1 MMIESTDTASSGNGP
16 GTALPTT
23 IDKAEISKDYDMFL
37 RLMTAQL
44 KNQDPLQPL
53 DGSEFVAQLA
63 QFSGVE
69 QQIKTNERLDSMLG
83 ALTRSAAEVSLG
95 FLGRTVETA
104 SSKVD
109 LEAGKPAS
117 FAFEVDKTA
126 TKAVAVVTD
135 ASGTK
140 VRTFDVD
147 ASALGRQEA
156 VWDGQDVAGNPVP
169 PGVYTI
175 RIQIYDDAGKKV
187 ADELPVLTRA
197 KVVEAR
203 IGGEEGT
210 LVLSTGA
217 EAALSDLR
225 AIEG

>member
-1 MMIESTDTASSGNGP
+1 MLIEPTDTSLPGSGP
-16 GTALPTT
+16 ATSLPTT
-23 IDKAEISKDYDMFL
+23 IDKDQISKDYDMFL

-53 DGSEFVAQLA
+53 DGTDFVAQLA

-104 SSKVD
+104 SSAVE
-109 LEAGKPAS
+109 LEAGAPAR
-117 FAFEVDKTA
+117 FAFEVVRPEK
-126 TKAVAVVTD
+126 KAMGVVTNAD
-135 ASGTK
+135 GVE
-140 VRTFDVD
+140 VRKFDVD
-147 ASALGRQEA
+147 ASMPGRTEA
-156 VWDGQDVAGNPVP
+156 IWDGLDNIGAPAS

-175 RIQIYDDAGKKV
+175 QIQIYDEAGKKV
-187 ADELPVLTRA
+187 VENLPTLTRA

-203 IGGEEGT
+203 IGADGGL
-210 LVLSTGA
+210 LVLSNGA
-217 EAALSDLR
+217 EAGLADLR
-225 AIEG
+225 AIEN

>member
-1 MMIESTDTASSGNGP
+1 MLIESTDTPLSGSGP
-16 GTALPTT
+16 GAALPTT

-53 DGSEFVAQLA
+53 DGTEFVAQLA

-69 QQIKTNERLDSMLG
+69 QQIKTNERLDSLLG

-104 SSKVD
+104 GSKAL
-109 LEAGKPAS
+109 LEAGAPAS
-117 FAFEVDKTA
+117 FAFEVEKPA
-126 TKAVAVVTD
+126 NKAVAVVTD
-135 ASGTK
+135 ADGIE
-140 VRTFDVD
+140 VRKLDVD
-147 ASALGRQEA
+147 ASTLGRREA
-156 VWDGQDVAGNPVP
+156 VWDGYDGAGNPAA

-175 RIQIYDDAGKKV
+175 RVQLYDDAGKKV
-187 ADELPVLTRA
+187 IGELPALTRA

-203 IGGEEGT
+203 VGVDDGT
-210 LVLSTGA
+210 LVLSNGA